1 MTKGITGVQLDRR
14 DEDAFSWED
23 EKIMNRVE

>member
-1 MTKGITGVQLDRR
+1 MAKGITGVQPDKR

-23 EKIMNRVE
+23 EKIINRME